1 LTTEQEL
8 RQKLRKI
15 AALFEG
21 ATTPGEREA
30 AAAAI
35 QRVRLALSQA
45 ERTEKAIEMNF
56 RLPDQWNRRLFTA
69 LCRRYGLKPYRYPRQ
84 RYSTVVLRAPAS
96 FINGTLWPEFLQI
109 KRALDEY
116 LHEATERI
124 IREEVFGDSDE
135 AEEREGTPSETPGP
149 LDSSAPDLS

>member
-1 LTTEQEL
+1 MTTEQEL

-15 AALFEG
+15 SALFEG
-21 ATTPGEREA
+21 ATTPGERDA

-35 QRVRLALSQA
+35 ERVRSALIAA

-56 RLPDQWNRRLFTA
+56 RLPDRWNRQLFTA

-124 IREEVFGDSDE
+124 IREEVFGNSEE
-135 AEEREGTPSETPGP
+135 AEEREGTPTDASSTMDPP
-149 LDSSAPDLS
+149 LSI

>member
-15 AALFEG
+15 SALFEG
-21 ATTPGEREA
+21 ATTPGERDA

-35 QRVRLALSQA
+35 ERVRSALIAA

-56 RLPDQWNRRLFTA
+56 RLPDRWNRQLFTA

-124 IREEVFGDSDE
+124 IREEVFGNSEE
-135 AEEREGTPSETPGP
+135 AEEREGTPTDASSTMDPP
-149 LDSSAPDLS
+149 LSI